1 MNGHDRLAWRS
12 LVSLILVCVL
22 VFVASPFGSTTPQN
36 VASAATSGRTTPY
49 LQNGSFENGL
59 TNWTSSAARVNL
71 GVTTLGGCLTVD
83 TVDYA
88 DIWSRS
94 SDYGTVP
101 VWVSSKGPKPTND
114 NDGGTFGSF
123 SVTNAATAPKSATF
137 GGGTLAPA
145 EGTSLVKLTLGS
157 ASGANYHVAHGPAI
171 VSDTF
176 RGILNQ
182 VITLNWYG
190 TTGQD
195 DFAVFGYLLDTDAN
209 NDGVASG
216 TVADCVQYVLLDTT
230 GSEVGNWQYADV
242 TIPATKDFYKFVFV
256 GGTFDK
262 TGGGASGASFYVDNI
277 SQGTPQTVTF
287 DLSGVTANY
296 ASGNITAPFQLPGSA
311 SSGMAVS
318 YVSST
323 TSKCTVTSAGMLT
336 VIAAGVCTITATQSG
351 GELDGTLYASSPS
364 VTQSFTITAIAATAQ
379 TITFAALTDRMSTA
393 ADFDL
398 SATATSGM
406 AVTFTSSTPSV
417 CTVTGVTV
425 SLVAAGTCTIV
436 AAQAGGV
443 NSGTNYA
450 VAPTVTRSF
459 LSQGSQTITFGA
471 LSDKDPTAA
480 DFAVSATSSA
490 GLTVSY
496 STTSTGV
503 CSVTS
508 GGTVSILGPGT
519 CTISAAQ
526 AGGATGGITYAAAT
540 AVTQSFTV
548 RTAQTITF
556 AAPAPVNQNAAN
568 FSLAATASSTL
579 PVTFTSSTP
588 SVCTVTSGGTVTM
601 VSFGTCTITAAQ
613 SGGVSGGTSYAAA
626 PSVIQSFTS
635 RSLQTITFSALSDK
649 DPTAA
654 DFAVSAT
661 TTSGLP
667 ITYSTTSTGVCSV
680 TSAGTVSILGAG
692 TCTISASQAGG
703 LSGGITYAAATA
715 VSQTFTV
722 RTGQIVTFATPAD
735 RAEDAANFTLAAT
748 SSVGLTVSYVSNSP
762 SVCTVTSA
770 GVVSIVGFGTCSI
783 TASAPAGTVGG
794 VSYAAAPNVTRTFV
808 IKKKQTITF
817 AAPADRLYNV
827 ADFNLT
833 VSASSTLPVI
843 LTSSTPSVCTVS
855 GVSVNLIAPGTCTI
869 SAAQAGGMSGGTDFA
884 AAPTVTHSFSSNAV
898 PQTVSMPTIPESHEY
913 QGGLDMV
920 GTTTSG
926 LEITYTSTTP
936 TVCTVTGKR
945 VTFVGIGKCSIKGS
959 QAGGTRGGIIYGASP
974 DLTREFFVTN
984 YTATPTV
991 TPTNTRTFTP
1001 TMTPTPI
1008 PFLMKKGAVGA
1019 SFVLGLLQ
1027 NGTLITWGMNRE
1039 FQANIPPCCGS
1050 AIDDVAVGTN
1060 FALALKGGRVFGWGA
1075 NTKGQL
1081 RFPATTAR
1089 NITAIAAGGA
1099 HGLALNKTGQV
1110 VSWGDN
1116 GFKQAAVPKGLKD
1129 VTQIAGGTNH
1139 SLVLTSAGRVVAW
1152 GSNASSQSKPPATL
1166 NNVIQVAGGLDHS
1179 LALRRDGTVV
1189 AWGGNAFGQASVPAT
1204 AINVKQVSAG
1214 NQFSLVVQND
1224 GTVFGWG
1231 RNDNNVY
1238 VIPPEYT
1245 DIYTV
1250 AAGYANTILGLRN
1263 GRVVVIGDQTNGI
1276 DASRTPTKTATP
1288 TP

>member
-1 MNGHDRLAWRS
+1 MTTPSGQVWRS
-12 LVSLILVCVL
+12 LLSLFLVGVI
-22 VFVASPFGSTTPQN
+22 VFVASPFMSDVVQN
-36 VASAATSGRTTPY
+36 TAQAATSGRSVPY
-49 LQNGSFENGL
+49 LQNGSFENYTSGVPD
-59 TNWTSSAARVNL
+59 NWTVTNGRIDL
-71 GVTTLGGCLTVD
+71 GVDSLGGCVTQD

-88 DIWSRS
+88 GIFTRSTLYGSVPIWPFPFGSG
-94 SDYGTVP
+94 D
-101 VWVSSKGPKPTND
+101 KPTAD
-114 NDGGTFGSF
+114 NDAFTGTFSSN
-123 SVTNAATAPKSATF
+123 SVTSVVGAS
-137 GGGTLAPA
+137 TLAPT
-145 EGTSLVKLTLGS
+145 EGTYAYLMTI
-157 ASGANYHVAHGPAI
+157 ASGRGSSGHIVHGPAV
-171 VSDTF
+171 VSDVF
-176 RGILNQ
+176 RATAGQ
-182 VITLNWYG
+182 VITMNWYSAAG
-190 TTGQD
+190 GD
-195 DFAVFGYLLDTDAN
+195 DFAVLGYLLDT
-209 NDGVASG
+209 S
-216 TVADCVQYVLLDTT
+216 TCTQTTIFETT
-230 GSEVGNWQYADV
+230 GTSISTWQYAAV
-242 TIPATKDFYKFVFV
+242 TIPANADTYRFVFV
-256 GGTFDK
+256 SGTFDK
-262 TGGGASGASFYVDNI
+262 SGGTVSGSKFWLDNI

-287 DLSGVTANY
+287 ELGTITANF
-296 ASGNITAPFQLPGSA
+296 SPGNTTAPFQLPGTS
-311 SSGMAVS
+311 SSGMAIS
-318 YVSST
+318 Y
-323 TSKCTVTSAGMLT
+323 TSNTPAKCTVTTGGMLT
-336 VIAAGVCTITATQSG
+336 VVAAGTCTITATQTG
-351 GELDGTLYASSPS
+351 GETGGTLYASSPS
-364 VTQSFTITAIAATAQ
+364 VTKSFEITAISATAQ
-379 TITFAALTDRMSTA
+379 TITFAAPTDRLATD

-398 SATATSGM
+398 TATATSGL

-417 CTVTGVTV
+417 CTVSGVSV
-425 SLVAAGTCTIV
+425 NLLAAGTCTIV

-443 NSGTNYA
+443 NSGTTYA

-490 GLTVSY
+490 GLTV
-496 STTSTGV
+496 
-503 CSVTS
+503 
-508 GGTVSILGPGT
+508 
-519 CTISAAQ
+519 
-526 AGGATGGITYAAAT
+526 
-540 AVTQSFTV
+540 
-548 RTAQTITF
+548 
-556 AAPAPVNQNAAN
+556 
-568 FSLAATASSTL
+568 
-579 PVTFTSSTP
+579 
-588 SVCTVTSGGTVTM
+588 
-601 VSFGTCTITAAQ
+601 
-613 SGGVSGGTSYAAA
+613 
-626 PSVIQSFTS
+626 
-635 RSLQTITFSALSDK
+635 
-649 DPTAA
+649 
-654 DFAVSAT
+654 
-661 TTSGLP
+661 
-667 ITYSTTSTGVCSV
+667 TYSTTSTGVCSV
-680 TSAGTVSILGAG
+680 TSAGMVSILGAG
-692 TCTISASQAGG
+692 TCTISANQAGG
-703 LSGGITYAAATA
+703 TTGGITYVAAPA

-722 RTGQIVTFATPAD
+722 RTGQIITFVAPAD
-735 RAEDAANFTLAAT
+735 RAEDAANFPLTAT
-748 SSVGLTVSYVSNSP
+748 SSVGLTVSYVSNST

-794 VSYAAAPNVTRTFV
+794 VSYAAAPSVTRTFV

-833 VSASSTLPVI
+833 VSASSTLPVT

-869 SAAQAGGMSGGTDFA
+869 SATQAGGLSGGTDFA
-884 AAPTVTHSFSSNAV
+884 AAPTVTQSFSSNAV
-898 PQTVSMPTIPESHEY
+898 PQTISMPTIPESHEY
-913 QGGLDMV
+913 QGGVDLA

-959 QAGGTRGGIIYGASP
+959 QAGGTRGGIIYAPSS

-984 YTATPTV
+984 YTPTATMTPTS
-991 TPTNTRTFTP
+991 TRTFTP

-1081 RFPATTAR
+1081 RFPASTAR

-1099 HGLALNKTGQV
+1099 HGLALNKTGKV

-1116 GFKQAAVPKGLKD
+1116 GFKQALVPKALKD
-1129 VTQIAGGTNH
+1129 VTQIAGGANH
-1139 SLVLTSAGRVVAW
+1139 SLVITKAGRVVAW
-1152 GSNASSQSKPPATL
+1152 GSNASNQSKPPTTL
-1166 NNVIQVAGGLDHS
+1166 SNVIQVAGGLDHS

-1189 AWGGNAFGQASVPAT
+1189 AWGGNAFGQGAVPAT

-1263 GRVVVIGDQTNGI
+1263 GRVIVIGDQTNGI
-1276 DASRTPTKTATP
+1276 DVSRTPTGTATP

>member
-1 MNGHDRLAWRS
+1 MIRQYEWVHCGGHMTKPNGNVWRS
-12 LVSLILVCVL
+12 LLSLLLVGVI
-22 VFVASPFGSTTPQN
+22 VFVASPLMSGGKQQKAKA
-36 VASAATSGRTTPY
+36 ASRASNY
-49 LQNGSFENGL
+49 LLNGSFESVTGGVPD
-59 TNWTSSAARVNL
+59 NWTMVQTHVDL
-71 GVTTLGGCLTVD
+71 GATVLGGCVSED
-83 TVDYA
+83 TTDYA
-88 DIWSRS
+88 AIKADGVTQDLTTAQDAHS
-94 SDYGTVP
+94 SFTTQV
-101 VWVSSKGPKPTND
+101 VNSVVA
-114 NDGGTFGSF
+114 GS
-123 SVTNAATAPKSATF
+123 VN
-137 GGGTLAPA
+137 LAPA
-145 EGTSLVKLTLGS
+145 AGS
-157 ASGANYHVAHGPAI
+157 NAIMMNMGGGSMNPGFHVSHGPAV
-171 VSDTF
+171 VSDLF
-176 RGILNQ
+176 KAIGGQI
-182 VITLNWYG
+182 ITLNWYSAAG
-190 TTGQD
+190 GD
-195 DFAVFGYLLDTDAN
+195 DFAVLGYLLNTDG
-209 NDGVASG
+209 DGDG
-216 TVADCVQYVLLDTT
+216 TPLEAGDCVQTEILDTS
-230 GSEVGNWQYADV
+230 GYAVNGWQFASV
-242 TIPATKDFYKFVFV
+242 TIPATGEFFRFVFV
-256 GGTFDK
+256 NGTFDK
-262 TGGGASGASFYVDNI
+262 TGGRFSGATFWIDNI

-287 DLSGVTANY
+287 SLGEITANF
-296 ASGNITAPFQLPGSA
+296 AAGNVTAPFQLPGTS
-311 SSGMAVS
+311 SSGLPLS
-318 YVSST
+318 YTSST
-323 TSKCTVTSAGMLT
+323 PTKCTVTTAGLLT
-336 VIAAGVCTITATQSG
+336 VVSAGVCTITATQTG
-351 GELDGTLYASSPS
+351 GDTGGTLYASSPS

-379 TITFAALTDRMSTA
+379 TITFEAPADRLATA

-398 SATATSGM
+398 SATSSSGM
-406 AVTFTSSTPSV
+406 TVTFTSSTPSV

-425 SLVAAGTCTIV
+425 DLVAAGTCTIV
-436 AAQAGGV
+436 AAQSGGV
-443 NSGTNYA
+443 SSGTNYA

-480 DFAVSATSSA
+480 DFAVTATSSA
-490 GLTVSY
+490 GL
-496 STTSTGV
+496 
-503 CSVTS
+503 
-508 GGTVSILGPGT
+508 P
-519 CTISAAQ
+519 IS
-526 AGGATGGITYAAAT
+526 
-540 AVTQSFTV
+540 F
-548 RTAQTITF
+548 
-556 AAPAPVNQNAAN
+556 
-568 FSLAATASSTL
+568 
-579 PVTFTSSTP
+579 
-588 SVCTVTSGGTVTM
+588 
-601 VSFGTCTITAAQ
+601 
-613 SGGVSGGTSYAAA
+613 
-626 PSVIQSFTS
+626 
-635 RSLQTITFSALSDK
+635 
-649 DPTAA
+649 
-654 DFAVSAT
+654 
-661 TTSGLP
+661 
-667 ITYSTTSTGVCSV
+667 STTSTGVCSV

-692 TCTISASQAGG
+692 TCTISATQAGG
-703 LSGGITYAAATA
+703 ASGGITYVAATA

-722 RTGQIVTFATPAD
+722 RTGQIVTFAAPAD
-735 RAEDAANFTLAAT
+735 RAEDAADLTLAAT
-748 SSVGLTVSYVSNSP
+748 SSVGLTVSYVSNST

-794 VSYAAAPNVTRTFV
+794 VSYAAAPSVTRTFV

-817 AAPADRLYNV
+817 AAPADRVYNV

-833 VSASSTLPVI
+833 ASASSTLPVTF
-843 LTSSTPSVCTVS
+843 TSSTPSVCTVS
-855 GVSVNLIAPGTCTI
+855 GISVNLIAPGTCTI
-869 SAAQAGGMSGGTDFA
+869 SATQAGGLSGGTDFA
-884 AAPTVTHSFSSNAV
+884 AAPTVTQSFSSNAV
-898 PQTVSMPTIPESHEY
+898 PQTISMPTIPESHEY
-913 QGGLDMV
+913 QGGVDLA

-936 TVCTVTGKR
+936 TVCTVAGKR
-945 VTFVGIGKCSIKGS
+945 VTFVGTGKCTIKGS

-974 DLTREFFVTN
+974 DLTREFFITN
-984 YTATPTV
+984 YTATPTM
-991 TPTNTRTFTP
+991 TPTSTRTFTP

-1081 RFPATTAR
+1081 KFPASTAR
-1089 NITAIAAGGA
+1089 NITSIAAGGA

-1116 GFKQAAVPKGLKD
+1116 GFKQAVVPKGLKG

-1152 GSNASSQSKPPATL
+1152 GSNASSQAKPPTTL
-1166 NNVIQVAGGLDHS
+1166 SNVIQVAGGLDHS
-1179 LALRRDGTVV
+1179 LALKNDGTVV